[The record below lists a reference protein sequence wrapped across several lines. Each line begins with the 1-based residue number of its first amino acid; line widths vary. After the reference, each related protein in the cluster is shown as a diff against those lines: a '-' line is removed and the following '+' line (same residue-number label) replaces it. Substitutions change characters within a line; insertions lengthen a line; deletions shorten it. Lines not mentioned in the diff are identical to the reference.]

1 MEQQSS
7 EGNILPFLNSE
18 AAFEQVFKAH
28 FKTLHGYA
36 YTFVKDRDVA
46 EDMVQNTFVKLWER
60 SGDLNIHTSLSAYLY
75 RSVNHECLNY
85 LKHQTVRAA
94 HESYTRHTAGL
105 QEENAMEKL
114 RHRELQEKLSEA
126 LSELPEGC
134 RTVFQLSR
142 FEALKYR
149 DIAEKLGI
157 SVKTVEN
164 QMGKA
169 LKMLRLRLADYLPIW
184 LFILLIGINI

>member
-1 MEQQSS
+1 MAQQPS
-7 EGNILPFLNSE
+7 EENILPLLNSE
-18 AAFEQVFKAH
+18 AAFEQVFKTH
-28 FKTLHGYA
+28 FKALHGYA

-46 EDMVQNTFVKLWER
+46 EDMVQNTFVKLWEK
-60 SGDLNIHTSLSAYLY
+60 SGDLNIHTSLAAYLY

-85 LKHQTVRAA
+85 LKHQTVKAT

-105 QEENAMEKL
+105 PEGNAMDKL
-114 RHRELQEKLSEA
+114 SHRELQEKLSVA

-142 FEALKYR
+142 FEMLKYR
-149 DIAEKLGI
+149 EIAEKLGI
-157 SVKTVEN
+157 SPKTVEN

-169 LKMLRLRLADYLPIW
+169 LKMLRLKLADYLPIW
-184 LFILLIGINI
+184 LLILFIGINI